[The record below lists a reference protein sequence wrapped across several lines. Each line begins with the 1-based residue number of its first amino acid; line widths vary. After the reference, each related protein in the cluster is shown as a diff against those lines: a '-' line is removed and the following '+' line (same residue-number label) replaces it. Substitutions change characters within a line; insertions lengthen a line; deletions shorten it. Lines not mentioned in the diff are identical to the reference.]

1 MYKLAFDL
9 GTTTIVG
16 YLCNTDEGKII
27 RSVSEP
33 SAQIECGLDVLA
45 RASFK
50 GKSKENAGYLADLL
64 GDQVCRMTNE
74 LLTGVSDASDEPAGV
89 VLVGNPVIMG
99 SIAGYDFGAHGIE
112 AVRIPG
118 IGHYV
123 GADALAASYVAE
135 EDRKGKNIIVVD
147 IGTNTEIVL
156 LSDEKKTATSAAA
169 GPAMEGGNL
178 SCGMRGE
185 RGAIEFVKLTDT
197 VNTNCDII
205 YKVIGDVSP
214 EGICGSGY
222 FSLLKTLLDTGAIDN
237 SGYLLSK
244 TEALKANVPGRIA
257 SRIYENNECDKA
269 HEKGRSFM
277 LTDRIYFSQE
287 DIRNLQLAISGIRAG
302 IRIVVKEAGLTE
314 SVIDNV
320 YVAGAFGNKITIDN
334 LMACGPIPAGLS
346 DKVLQVGNI
355 AGLGACS
362 FALDEHKITD
372 AINLKNEILTISLAD
387 HPDFR
392 NLFFEEMVLRE

>member
-1 MYKLAFDL
+1 MYKIAFDL

-16 YLCNTDEGKII
+16 YLCDTDEGKII
-27 RSVSEP
+27 RSISEP

-45 RASFK
+45 RVAYK
-50 GKSKENAGYLADLL
+50 GKSEENAGYLADLL
-64 GDQVCRMTNE
+64 GDQVCRMAKE
-74 LLTGVSDASDEPAGV
+74 LLADVSGPQNGLNDA

-99 SIAGYDFGAHGIE
+99 SIAGYDFGSHGIE

-123 GADALAASYVAE
+123 GADALAASFIAE
-135 EDRKGKNIIVVD
+135 KDRNGKNIIVVD

-185 RGAIEFVKLTDT
+185 KGAIEFVRMTDS

-205 YKVIGDVSP
+205 YKVIGDVPP

-244 TEALKANVPGRIA
+244 NEALKANVPGRVA
-257 SRIYENNECDKA
+257 SRIHENNECDNA
-269 HEKGRSFM
+269 NDKGRFFR

-302 IRIVVKEAGLTE
+302 IRIVIKEAGLTE
-314 SVIDNV
+314 SVIANV

-334 LMACGPIPAGLS
+334 LIACGPIPRDLS
-346 DKVLQVGNI
+346 DKVIQVGNI

-362 FALDEHKITD
+362 FALENSKITD
-372 AINLKNEILTISLAD
+372 AIKLKNEILTISLAD

-392 NLFFEEMVLRE
+392 NLFLSEMVLRE

>member
-16 YLCNTDEGKII
+16 YLCDTDEGKIAGSI
-27 RSVSEP
+27 SEP

-45 RASFK
+45 RATYK
-50 GKSKENAGYLADLL
+50 GKSKENAGHLANLL
-64 GDQVCRMTNE
+64 GDQVCAMTE
-74 LLTGVSDASDEPAGV
+74 RLLSEFEAGSDISA

-99 SIAGYDFGAHGIE
+99 SIAGYDFEAHGIK

-123 GADALAASYVAE
+123 GADALAASYIAE
-135 EDRKGKNIIVVD
+135 KDRNGKNIIVVD

-156 LSDEKKTATSAAA
+156 LSDVKKTATSAAA

-185 RGAIEFVKLTDT
+185 TGAIEFVKLTDT

-222 FSLLKTLLDTGAIDN
+222 FCLLKTLLDNGVIDN

-257 SRIYENNECDKA
+257 SRIRENNECNNGCD
-269 HEKGRSFM
+269 KGRSFM

-346 DKVLQVGNI
+346 DKVVQVGNI

-362 FALDEHKITD
+362 FALDETKITD
-372 AINLKNEILTISLAD
+372 AINLKNEVLTISLAD
-387 HPDFR
+387 HQDFR
-392 NLFFEEMVLRE
+392 NLFLEEMVLRE

>member
-45 RASFK
+45 RASYK

-169 GPAMEGGNL
+169 GTALAGGHV
-178 SCGMRGE
+178 SCGM
-185 RGAIEFVKLTDT
+185 
-197 VNTNCDII
+197 
-205 YKVIGDVSP
+205 
-214 EGICGSGY
+214 
-222 FSLLKTLLDTGAIDN
+222 
-237 SGYLLSK
+237 
-244 TEALKANVPGRIA
+244 
-257 SRIYENNECDKA
+257 
-269 HEKGRSFM
+269 
-277 LTDRIYFSQE
+277 
-287 DIRNLQLAISGIRAG
+287 
-302 IRIVVKEAGLTE
+302 
-314 SVIDNV
+314 
-320 YVAGAFGNKITIDN
+320 
-334 LMACGPIPAGLS
+334 
-346 DKVLQVGNI
+346 
-355 AGLGACS
+355 
-362 FALDEHKITD
+362 
-372 AINLKNEILTISLAD
+372 
-387 HPDFR
+387 
-392 NLFFEEMVLRE
+392 